1 MCCMALYMNLDQSV
15 EVKKSGKTSFIGAVP
30 RQVEIGV
37 YAVPFMR
44 QFLGQEN

>member
-1 MCCMALYMNLDQSV
+1 MALYMSLDQSV
-15 EVKKSGKTSFIGAVP
+15 EVKKSRKTSFIGAVS

-44 QFLGQEN
+44 QFWGRKTKGV